1 MYNFQVEINLPDS
14 SKDLHVPS
22 LDNIP
27 NFWNCRDVVGF
38 KHKLDPPTMAA
49 SQRPLLILCKA

>member
-1 MYNFQVEINLPDS
+1 MYKFQAEINLPDS

-27 NFWNCRDVVGF
+27 NFRNCRDVVGF

-49 SQRPLLILCKA
+49 SQ